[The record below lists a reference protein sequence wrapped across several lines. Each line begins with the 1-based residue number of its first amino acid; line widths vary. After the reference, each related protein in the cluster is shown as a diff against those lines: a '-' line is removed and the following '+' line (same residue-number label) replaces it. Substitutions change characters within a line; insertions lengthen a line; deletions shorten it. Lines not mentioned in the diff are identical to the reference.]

1 MKILE
6 SLKEFIRSKHIQL
19 ALVTGVS
26 LIVLTFVSKRVL
38 SAPMENIYIS
48 IPGLIMVAAEGVLGL
63 KKKAWY
69 TNQYLWIISAV
80 LATSLIVVLHLK

>member
-6 SLKEFIRSKHIQL
+6 PLKEFIQSKHIQI

-26 LIVLTFVSKRVL
+26 LIVLTFISKRVL
-38 SAPMENIYIS
+38 SAPMKNIYIS

-63 KKKAWY
+63 KKNAWY
-69 TNQYLWIISAV
+69 TNQYPWIISAV
-80 LATSLIVVLHLK
+80 LATGLIIVFHLI